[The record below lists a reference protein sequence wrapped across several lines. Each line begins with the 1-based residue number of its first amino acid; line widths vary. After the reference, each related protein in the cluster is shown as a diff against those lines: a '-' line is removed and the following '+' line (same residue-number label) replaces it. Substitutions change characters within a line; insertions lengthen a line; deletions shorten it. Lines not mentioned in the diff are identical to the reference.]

1 MAVLAPFQLANVAA
15 PFSPTDLSGLS
26 LWLKANAGVTLSG
39 SNVTAWTDQSGNGN
53 NASVNNGA
61 PLFEN
66 NVINNNPAIF
76 FDGASTLI
84 TEEFL
89 PIIKTTPI
97 TMFAVIKANR
107 DSVRQNG
114 DDARWL
120 MNVTDNGDYIFGF
133 NFGPYGGS
141 PITASLMAG
150 DSYDFEDVIQDSQQ
164 FGKPEVALCCGTNNG
179 TTITF
184 YKNGSSKGILATSP
198 YSSSSNYGSFGI
210 GAQIT
215 PNEGNPIIQA
225 VCYVAEVIIYNRSI
239 TTSERQQVES
249 YLNTKYAIY

>member
-1 MAVLAPFQLANVAA
+1 MAVLAPFQLGNVTA

-53 NASVNNGA
+53 NASVNSGD

-97 TMFAVIKANR
+97 TMFGVIKANR
-107 DSVRQNG
+107 NSVRQNG
-114 DDARWL
+114 EDARWL
-120 MNVTDNGDYIFGF
+120 MNVTNINDYIFGF
-133 NFGPYGGS
+133 NFGPYGES
-141 PITASLMAG
+141 PITASLMVG
-150 DSYDFEDVIQDSQQ
+150 NSSDFEDVIQDSQQ
-164 FGKPEVALCCGTNNG
+164 FGEPEVALCCGTNDG

-184 YKNGSSKGILATSP
+184 YKNGSSKGTLATSP

-210 GAQIT
+210 GAQIN
-215 PNEGNPIIQA
+215 PNEGNPVIQA